1 MKQYK
6 AVIKV
11 MEENGGFA
19 TLSYLYENTLK
30 VPGVVWKTK
39 TPFATIRR
47 IVQDN
52 RFFFKIKPGLWAL
65 KSYRNQLPNE
75 ILSLIEEDKN
85 HLKEGKFTHTYYQ
98 GMIVEIGNI
107 KRYKTYIPP
116 QDKNK
121 KYLNKPLKELVN
133 LDVIFNFTYEDIVK
147 RVQSIDVFWFNERK
161 FPACVFEIEHSTD
174 FRNAL
179 IKFLELQDFNV
190 EMYIVSPK
198 ERQREFFHKI
208 EFSSFKPIKSR
219 TKFISYDEI
228 SHWHSKTYELML
240 AESKIFKIKNQ

>member
-1 MKQYK
+1 MGRSDKTTVK
-6 AVIKV
+6 SNKKIREKTRLDKRRC
-11 MEENGGFA
+11 EIWFGFSIGFA
-19 TLSYLYENTLK
+19 VYCFC
-30 VPGVVWKTK
+30 W
-39 TPFATIRR
+39 R
-47 IVQDN
+47 
-52 RFFFKIKPGLWAL
+52 W
-65 KSYRNQLPNE
+65 
-75 ILSLIEEDKN
+75 
-85 HLKEGKFTHTYYQ
+85 
-98 GMIVEIGNI
+98 
-107 KRYKTYIPP
+107 
-116 QDKNK
+116 
-121 KYLNKPLKELVN
+121 
-133 LDVIFNFTYEDIVK
+133 FNFTYEDIVK

-219 TKFISYDEI
+219 TKFISYEEI

-240 AESKIFKIKNQ
+240 AENKIFEIKNQ